1 MRGALFGDQ
10 VEGYKEAFVYKGEY
24 EIANAPIKPVE
35 EQFKSSS
42 SELDYQM
49 SFGRQTVIQPINTEA
64 NPVLPEY
71 QTISSIPKTCD
82 PSEKF
87 DILGVVLYVEEEA
100 RTISTAQGRDNLVRE
115 IVITDHRA
123 LRHRDTLADRQA
135 RVLDVRNTSKERQ
148 VMTICALKEKKVVN
162 TLQDERQFLRVV
174 VPEPSFEKLH
184 AYLGCSNCN
193 KRTDVPAGETH
204 TCLNCG
210 QKNVISIPRVT
221 FNCDVSDGNATLPV
235 TIFSKDLEKLFKL
248 PVEDIFRMR
257 HSDDLETFSAI
268 QKLLQVSFLIEVGP
282 KTTLSLNNVL
292 QWILKRVV
300 AEDEVDEVNL
310 KPKAITQLMDY
321 HTVKPDEPNPKQKLP
336 GKSADQNTEGPKN
349 PTHEAAHVFVDE
361 DVLGSTN

>member
-24 EIANAPIKPVE
+24 EIANALIKPVE

-49 SFGRQTVIQPINTEA
+49 SFGRQTVIQPTNTKA
-64 NPVLPEY
+64 NPVLLEY

-87 DILGVVLYVEEEA
+87 GLPLA
-100 RTISTAQGRDNLVRE
+100 STMSTTIIHEPNGDRAAALAE
-115 IVITDHRA
+115 WA

-148 VMTICALKEKKVVN
+148 VMTICALKEKK
-162 TLQDERQFLRVV
+162 
-174 VPEPSFEKLH
+174 
-184 AYLGCSNCN
+184 
-193 KRTDVPAGETH
+193 
-204 TCLNCG
+204 
-210 QKNVISIPRVT
+210 
-221 FNCDVSDGNATLPV
+221 
-235 TIFSKDLEKLFKL
+235 
-248 PVEDIFRMR
+248 
-257 HSDDLETFSAI
+257 DDLETFSAI

-292 QWILKRVV
+292 QWIIKRVV
-300 AEDEVDEVNL
+300 PEDEADEVNL
-310 KPKAITQLMDY
+310 KPKPITQPMYY
-321 HTVKPDEPNPKQKLP
+321 HSVKPDESNPKQKLL
-336 GKSADQNTEGPKN
+336 GKSTDHNTEGAKN